1 MIAVNESLDD
11 LMAGSH
17 ELRQR
22 VIDRRHADD
31 VFNSQLRRKL
41 AAGIDADI
49 CLDEDIGYLRLDTAD
64 IPGVN
69 AVVAQGLELRQ
80 TLRDKA
86 IRRTEGKKR
95 KKFNFLKPEDYEDPA
110 IVRSPLFR
118 LALQPRLVGMVAK
131 YLGHVPVL
139 ATANFWYNPNSFVVR
154 DEDIPSLYNGA
165 HTLLS
170 HLDWAD
176 NRIVKVFVH
185 CTPVTASSGPIHLI
199 SPTDS
204 ALIREKSNYS
214 YARTRN
220 SSTDPGNTNG
230 LYLEDAVL
238 RQLLGGQPRTTALTG
253 DQGTVY
259 LADPASCFHY
269 GGRNSSTEQDRLLAI
284 LLYLRPGALKLATKH
299 NGILPFAH
307 LSRAD
312 MSLLERLVL
321 GEHVPS

>member
-1 MIAVNESLDD
+1 
-11 LMAGSH
+11 MAGSY
-17 ELRQR
+17 EVRQQA
-22 VIDRRHADD
+22 IDRRHADD
-31 VFNSQLRRKL
+31 VFDSRLRQQLASEL
-41 AAGIDADI
+41 DSDLAIEEDAGYLQLDASGLPAAG
-49 CLDEDIGYLRLDTAD
+49 
-64 IPGVN
+64 
-69 AVVAQGLELRQ
+69 AVVRQGLELRERLQ
-80 TLRDKA
+80 VKA
-86 IRRTEGKKR
+86 RKRTEQKRR
-95 KKFNFLKPEDYEDPA
+95 KKFNFLKPDDYRDPQ
-110 IVRSPLFR
+110 IVQSPIFR
-118 LALQPRLVGMVAK
+118 LALDPRLVGAVAS
-131 YLGHVPVL
+131 YLGYVPIL

-199 SPTDS
+199 SPRDS
-204 ALIREKSNYS
+204 AFIREKSNYS

-238 RQLLGGQPRTTALTG
+238 HQLLGGQPRTTALTG

-307 LSRAD
+307 LSRAG

-321 GEHVPS
+321 GEHIPS